1 MIGALYS
8 GLSGLLNF
16 QKAIDV
22 TSNNSANIDTIAYKY
37 SRVTFKTAIEYMLTG
52 SSTAKIGTGTMLNTI
67 DRNMAQGPI
76 ENTGRYS
83 DLAIAGS
90 GFFAAADFR
99 RNNDGEL
106 VKMDSYLTRVG
117 KFEVLSNLNLV
128 QGDVGL
134 HILGIPSTIVN
145 GDITKGAIPDPETMI
160 GMSREEKA
168 AFFDSLELIDLTD
181 FRTMSGKATA
191 AFEVFGTMATEVGP
205 QPHVFEL
212 SSAADPRVSYKVR
225 LTFDRQTDDL
235 STVFDDEKTYHWRLE
250 VIEWSQGDNE
260 RPPITGDSGT
270 VTFDKAGN
278 IAFLNGGTGELL
290 SFEINGETF
299 QFSKA
304 ELLDAS
310 NYTDPSIQVIDTFYN
325 GSGEIVKDGV
335 VFEKLSKGT
344 WLFRPALTDAKIG
357 TTSFIGES
365 GAEYTFDDEELNLLG
380 GVLTFDENGRF
391 DSLSMMKAD
400 GTLIPDIPTQI
411 KWSLLDGTQQSMAI
425 NFRNILSGGSV
436 QNDLQLLQD
445 GGRAT
450 GSLRGLEFD
459 NSGYLIG
466 SYSNQKTA
474 TLAILPL
481 VQMRVPEALSVSN
494 LYSTAYNFDPEIQA
508 NNFTGV
514 FEAGN
519 GGTGLIEPYA
529 LEYSNVETAK
539 EMTRLIIYQR
549 ALQLNARSVTT
560 ADAILQQAYEL
571 KRS

>member
-22 TSNNSANIDTIAYKY
+22 TGNNSANIDTIAYKH
-37 SRVTFKTAIEYMLTG
+37 SRVTFKTAVEYMLTG
-52 SSTAKIGTGTMLNTI
+52 STNAKIGTGTMLNTI
-67 DRNMAQGPI
+67 DRNMVQGPI

-90 GFFAAADFR
+90 GFFAAGDFR
-99 RNNDGEL
+99 RNANGEL
-106 VKMDSYLTRVG
+106 VKMNSYLTRVG

-145 GDITKGAIPDPETMI
+145 GEITKGEIPDQEAMI
-160 GMSREEKA
+160 RMTPQEKA
-168 AFFDSLELIDLTD
+168 AFYDSLKLIDLVKYQ
-181 FRTMSGKATA
+181 TMGGKATG
-191 AFEVFGTMATEVGP
+191 AFEVFGTMASEVGP

-212 SSAADPRVSYKVR
+212 TSATDSRVSYKVR
-225 LTFDRQTDDL
+225 LSFDRDVSDL
-235 STVFDDEKTYHWRLE
+235 STVFQDDKTYHYKLE
-250 VIEWSQGDNE
+250 VTDWSQGGYD
-260 RPPITGDSGT
+260 RPPIVGSSGT
-270 VTFDKAGN
+270 ITFDKAGN
-278 IAFLNGGTGELL
+278 IASINGGNGQLL
-290 SFEINGETF
+290 TFEINGETF
-299 QFSKA
+299 KLSRT
-304 ELLDAS
+304 ELLAAS
-310 NYTDPSIQVIDTFYN
+310 DYKDPSVQVIDTFYN
-325 GSGEIVKDGV
+325 SSGEIVKDGV

-344 WLFRPALTDAKIG
+344 WLFRPARYDAKVASV
-357 TTSFIGES
+357 SFIGES
-365 GAEYTFDDEELNLLG
+365 GAEYSFEDEELNLLG
-380 GVLTFDENGRF
+380 GVLRFDENGRYE
-391 DSLSMMKAD
+391 SLSLMKAD
-400 GTLIPDIPTQI
+400 GALISDTPTHM
-411 KWSLLDGTQQSMAI
+411 KWSLLDGTTQSMAI
-425 NFRNILSGGSV
+425 NLHNILSGGGV
-436 QNDLQLLQD
+436 QNDLQLLQE

-459 NSGYLIG
+459 KSGYLIG
-466 SYSNQKTA
+466 TYSNQKTA
-474 TLAILPL
+474 TLAVLPL
-481 VQMRVPEALSVSN
+481 VQMRVPETLTISS
-494 LYSTAYNFDPEIQA
+494 LYSTAYNFDPIIQA

-571 KRS
+571 KR

>member
-22 TSNNSANIDTIAYKY
+22 TSNNSANVDTIAYKY

-52 SSTAKIGTGTMLNTI
+52 SSSAKIGTGTMLNTI

-99 RNNDGEL
+99 RNTIGDL
-106 VKMDSYLTRVG
+106 VKMNSYLTRVG

-145 GDITKGAIPDPETMI
+145 GDITKGSIPDPETMI
-160 GMSREEKA
+160 GMSPEEKA

-181 FRTMSGKATA
+181 FRSMSGKATS
-191 AFEVFGTMATEVGP
+191 AFEIFGTIATEVGP

-212 SSAADPRVSYKVR
+212 SSAADPRITYKVR
-225 LTFDRQTDDL
+225 MTFDRLADDL
-235 STVFDDEKTYHWRLE
+235 STVFGDEKAFHWRLE
-250 VIEWSQGDNE
+250 VIEWSQGGNE
-260 RPPITGDSGT
+260 RPPITGDNGT
-270 VTFDKAGN
+270 IAFNKAGN
-278 IAFLNGGTGELL
+278 ISLLNGGAGEIL
-290 SFEINGETF
+290 SFDISGETF
-299 QFSKA
+299 KFSKA
-304 ELLDAS
+304 ELLNAV
-310 NYTDPSIQVIDTFYN
+310 NYKDPSAQVVDTFYN
-325 GSGEIVKDGV
+325 GSGEVVKDGII
-335 VFEKLSKGT
+335 FEKLSRGT
-344 WLFRPALTDAKIG
+344 WLFRPAQSDAKIAA
-357 TTSFIGES
+357 TSFIGES
-365 GAEYTFDDEELNLLG
+365 GAEYAFEDEELNLLG
-380 GVLTFDENGRF
+380 GILKFDENGRYE
-391 DSLSMMKAD
+391 SLSLMRSD
-400 GTLIPDIPTQI
+400 GTLIPDVPKQI
-411 KWSLLDGTQQSMAI
+411 QWSLLDGTQQSMTI
-425 NFRNILSGGSV
+425 NFRNILSGGGV

-474 TLAILPL
+474 TLAVLPL
-481 VQMRVPEALSVSN
+481 IQMRVPEALSVSN
-494 LYSTAYNFDPEIQA
+494 LYSTAYNFDPGIQA

-519 GGTGLIEPYA
+519 GGTGLIEPYS